1 MSTNAL
7 GNTLSKILYVIAGV
21 VMAAMLTAG
30 GIVFTSGA
38 SGPHLDCGYT
48 GGACGATSS
57 SAAPTVALV
66 AILVGFAVL
75 FLLLT
80 KHAVAIV
87 GLITSAMLLLGTL
100 SALALRVFA
109 NVACGLND
117 GTQDFSGC
125 VGHGHSPL
133 ALAILAAVLI
143 AGVSLVTMKSVRR
156 ENPAVPALAESIPIA
171 CGHCHEPLTVGAAF
185 CRYCGNSTMNAMATS
200 RCAHCAAPLAGGAKF
215 CRQCGSAQ

>member
-7 GNTLSKILYVIAGV
+7 GNSLSKIHYVIAGC

-30 GIVFTSGA
+30 GIVFMGGA
-38 SGPHLDCGYT
+38 AGPHLDCGYI

-66 AILVGFAVL
+66 GILVGFAML

-87 GLITSAMLLLGTL
+87 GLVASAMLLMGTL
-100 SALALRVFA
+100 STLALRVFA

-125 VGHGHSPL
+125 VGHRHSPL

-143 AGVSLVTMKSVRR
+143 GGVSLVTMKKVRR
-156 ENPAVPALAESIPIA
+156 ESPAVPASLVSIPVA
-171 CGHCHEPLTVGAAF
+171 CGYCYQPLTVGGAF
-185 CRYCGNSTMNAMATS
+185 CRHCGNSTIGTVPPP
-200 RCAHCAAPLAGGAKF
+200 RCTQCAAPLVWGAKF

>member
-7 GNTLSKILYVIAGV
+7 GNTLSKIHYVIAGI

-30 GIVFTSGA
+30 GILFAAGV
-38 SGPHLDCGYT
+38 SGPHLDCGYL
-48 GGACGATSS
+48 GGACGTSSS
-57 SAAPTVALV
+57 SAAPTVALIG
-66 AILVGFAVL
+66 ILVGFAVL

-80 KHAVAIV
+80 KYAVAV
-87 GLITSAMLLLGTL
+87 AGLVTSAMLLLGTL
-100 SALALRVFA
+100 SALAWRVFS

-133 ALAILAAVLI
+133 GLAILAAVLI
-143 AGVSLVTMKSVRR
+143 AGVSLVTMKKVRR
-156 ENPAVPALAESIPIA
+156 ESPTVLASVVSIPVA
-171 CGHCHEPLTVGAAF
+171 CGHCHQPLTAGAAF
-185 CRYCGNSTMNAMATS
+185 CRHCGNSTMSGMATS
-200 RCAHCAAPLAGGAKF
+200 RCSHCAAPLAGGAKF

>member
-7 GNTLSKILYVIAGV
+7 GNSLSKIHYVIAGC

-30 GIVFTSGA
+30 GIVFMGGA
-38 SGPHLDCGYT
+38 AGPHLDCGYI

-66 AILVGFAVL
+66 GILVGFAVL

-87 GLITSAMLLLGTL
+87 GLVASAMLVLGTL
-100 SALALRVFA
+100 STLALRVFA

-125 VGHGHSPL
+125 VGHRHSPL

-143 AGVSLVTMKSVRR
+143 GGVSLVTMKNVRR
-156 ENPAVPALAESIPIA
+156 ENPAVPASLVSIPVA
-171 CGHCHEPLTVGAAF
+171 CGHCHQPLTAGAAF
-185 CRYCGNSTMNAMATS
+185 CRHCGNSTMNDMATS
-200 RCAHCAAPLAGGAKF
+200 RCTQCAAPLTGGAKF

>member
-7 GNTLSKILYVIAGV
+7 GNSLSKVHYVIAGL

-30 GIVFTSGA
+30 GIFFAGGA
-38 SGPHLDCGYT
+38 SGPHLDCGYI
-48 GGACGATSS
+48 GGTCGTSS
-57 SAAPTVALV
+57 SSSAPTVALV
-66 AILVGFAVL
+66 GILVVFAGI

-80 KHAVAIV
+80 KYAVAIV
-87 GLITSAMLLLGTL
+87 GLITSAMLFLGTL
-100 SALALRVFA
+100 SALAWRVFS

-133 ALAILAAVLI
+133 GLAILAALLI
-143 AGVSLVTMKSVRR
+143 FGVSLMTMKSVRR
-156 ENPAVPALAESIPIA
+156 ENPAVPASAESIPIA

-200 RCAHCAAPLAGGAKF
+200 RCAHGSAPLAGGAKF